1 MLSFFLQLYRHI
13 CLPVAVSA
21 LLFFCCTVKV
31 ESVIF
36 FMYKICSAV
45 YIVRMREFSLFVYLL
60 ALFTCVNY
68 CVYYLHMSDRVL
80 AWNTQQSPFAF

>member
-1 MLSFFLQLYRHI
+1 
-13 CLPVAVSA
+13 
-21 LLFFCCTVKV
+21 
-31 ESVIF
+31 
-36 FMYKICSAV
+36 MYKICSAV